1 VQAKSPP
8 GVLAS
13 LSPAYPD
20 ENLSIYQHSGVILD
34 DPSPTWKIFAQN
46 KSDKEME
53 ILEGVPLVQFDYK
66 SVAGKEVKPSLEIV
80 EQEFSVVHEIT
91 GNKTIEKLCPIGFYT
106 EIEIP
111 QERESKTVILN
122 SIQELDQEQRINIA
136 FDKVVPLLNSEE
148 IKEKVA
154 QDLTEDLV
162 AARQELGKSSKFEAS
177 KETKKQILEDMCSKL
192 AVIGVDLLKNK
203 TMTRSIL
210 AKAQQSDDLLSTIHQ
225 ALQKD
230 PKEFPRFEIK
240 NQVLYRR
247 AYDKHFKIEKMVICI
262 PDELMPS
269 VIHTLHT
276 TLGHPSLTATVKNFQ
291 AYYYHRQASRLI
303 RTYVRS
309 CLTCAY
315 AGKYDLKKATASTE
329 RSLQPERPRQ
339 HLYCDLLP
347 MPKGQFSYI
356 LFCLDAYSQYI
367 YSIPLKDKTSASV
380 LQGFLSLFS
389 TVGWYDAIYMDNET
403 SFHKT
408 IKDLKKFYPIEALFN
423 MPYCHFQNNAENYVK
438 TMKRTFLKLL
448 NDAENPQ
455 DRQDWSM
462 LLPTVTQAVNR
473 QVIQSLGISREA
485 LHFNSPSD
493 FYPMAEIRNED
504 DEELNKAFDNLEPNV
519 YESMKKSRDKYV
531 QQKKNRIPSFKVNQ
545 IVFMI
550 DQAPSTQGV
559 SSILK
564 QPTRGP
570 YRIQK
575 LKQRNVQLVDLET
588 GNLINTHIEL
598 LRPLE
603 LDEFKLLLTKEWDLN
618 STAEKVQAPR
628 ETRSAFKKSENQ
640 ATEEE
645 AKAETAE
652 EIEQQEDSED
662 SQPQI
667 EIENEPLQEVRTP
680 AEDTLQDEFYSI
692 EMLFNSYQVEEDIS
706 KSYREKMRKL
716 GKSCKN
722 KMLKLAKRKV
732 FFSTPQEFQ
741 EAE

>member
-1 VQAKSPP
+1 
-8 GVLAS
+8 
-13 LSPAYPD
+13 
-20 ENLSIYQHSGVILD
+20 
-34 DPSPTWKIFAQN
+34 
-46 KSDKEME
+46 
-53 ILEGVPLVQFDYK
+53 
-66 SVAGKEVKPSLEIV
+66 
-80 EQEFSVVHEIT
+80 
-91 GNKTIEKLCPIGFYT
+91 
-106 EIEIP
+106 
-111 QERESKTVILN
+111 
-122 SIQELDQEQRINIA
+122 
-136 FDKVVPLLNSEE
+136 
-148 IKEKVA
+148 
-154 QDLTEDLV
+154 
-162 AARQELGKSSKFEAS
+162 
-177 KETKKQILEDMCSKL
+177 
-192 AVIGVDLLKNK
+192 
-203 TMTRSIL
+203 
-210 AKAQQSDDLLSTIHQ
+210 
-225 ALQKD
+225 
-230 PKEFPRFEIK
+230 
-240 NQVLYRR
+240 
-247 AYDKHFKIEKMVICI
+247 
-262 PDELMPS
+262 
-269 VIHTLHT
+269 
-276 TLGHPSLTATVKNFQ
+276 
-291 AYYYHRQASRLI
+291 
-303 RTYVRS
+303 
-309 CLTCAY
+309 
-315 AGKYDLKKATASTE
+315 
-329 RSLQPERPRQ
+329 
-339 HLYCDLLP
+339 

-367 YSIPLKDKTSASV
+367 YSIPLKDKTSANV

-403 SFHKT
+403 SFQKAM
-408 IKDLKKFYPIEALFN
+408 KELQKFYPIEILFN
-423 MPYCHFQNNAENYVK
+423 VPYCHFQNNAENYVK

-455 DRQDWSM
+455 DRKDWSM

-485 LHFNSPSD
+485 LHFNSPST

-504 DEELNKAFDNLEPNV
+504 DQELNKIFDNLEPNV
-519 YESMKKSRDKYV
+519 YESMKRHRDKYV
-531 QQKKNRIPSFKVNQ
+531 QLKRNRVPSFKVNQ

-550 DQAPSTQGV
+550 DQAPSAQGV